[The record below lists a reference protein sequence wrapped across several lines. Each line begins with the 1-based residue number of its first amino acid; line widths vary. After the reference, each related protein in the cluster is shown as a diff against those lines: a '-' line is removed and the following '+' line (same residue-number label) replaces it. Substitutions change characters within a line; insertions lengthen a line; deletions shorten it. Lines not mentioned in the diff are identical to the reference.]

1 MIYAINRFS
10 SLRFEQKETTVVFTN
25 GALRA
30 AADAT
35 NKQKRWPDARGI
47 STANGT
53 YIPGQ

>member
-1 MIYAINRFS
+1 MIFYFLFLFCS
-10 SLRFEQKETTVVFTN
+10 QKETTVVFTN
-25 GALRA
+25 GTLRA

-47 STANGT
+47 ATVNGI